1 MARTAVAAAVA
12 VKDRTGVFVDAGD
25 VPGVDARSGV
35 GTGDVVAEGETLAVD
50 PGVGE
55 ARPLVGAAGTAV
67 PAGTEAVAEEV
78 GPIVGVASSPPQELN
93 SSPATDTTTSQKQ
106 MRPT

>member
-1 MARTAVAAAVA
+1 MARPAVAAAVA

-25 VPGVDARSGV
+25 GPGVDGNSRVGV
-35 GTGDVVAEGETLAVD
+35 GIAVPAGETLVVA

-55 ARPLVGAAGTAV
+55 ARPPVGAASTAV
-67 PAGTEAVAEEV
+67 PAGAEAVAEEV

-93 SSPATDTTTSQKQ
+93 NSPATDTTTSQIE
-106 MRPT
+106 TLTT